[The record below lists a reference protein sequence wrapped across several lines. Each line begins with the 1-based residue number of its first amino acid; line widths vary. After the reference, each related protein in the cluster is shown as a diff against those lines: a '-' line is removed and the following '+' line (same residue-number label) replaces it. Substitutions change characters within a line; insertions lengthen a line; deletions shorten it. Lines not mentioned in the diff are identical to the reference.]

1 MVVMKHIALLTCLL
15 LISACS
21 GRQSFTSS
29 PPWKETDK
37 HLTCD
42 QLLLEMNDAKFWNT
56 AARNNKEMGV
66 TDVLLPISYLN
77 TRSSADDAIS
87 ATQARLANL
96 NNIYQI
102 KGCAKPYE
110 DTPVPTPNVTQ

>member
-1 MVVMKHIALLTCLL
+1 MKKMIPLLSVCCVVLVT
-15 LISACS
+15 ACS
-21 GRQSFTSS
+21 GRESYTSS

-37 HLTCD
+37 HLSCN

-56 AARNNKEMGV
+56 AARNNKEAGV
-66 TDVLLPISYLN
+66 GDVLLPISYMN
-77 TRSSADDAIS
+77 TRSSADEAIAS
-87 ATQARLANL
+87 TQARLANL

-110 DTPVPTPNVTQ
+110 DTPIPTPPVTR

>member
-1 MVVMKHIALLTCLL
+1 MKKILTLTLLLTLT
-15 LISACS
+15 ACG
-21 GRQSFTSS
+21 GRDSYTSS

-37 HLTCD
+37 HLNCD

-56 AARNNKEMGV
+56 SAQRNKSMGV
-66 TDVLLPISYLN
+66 MDVILPVSYLN

-87 ATQARLANL
+87 STQARLSNL

-110 DTPVPTPNVTQ
+110 DTPIPTPNVTQ

>member
-1 MVVMKHIALLTCLL
+1 MNKILSFSCALLIL
-15 LISACS
+15 SGCS
-21 GRQSFTSS
+21 GRESYTSS

-56 AARNNKEMGV
+56 AAINNKQAGF
-66 TDVLLPISYLN
+66 TDFLLPISYLN
-77 TRSSADDAIS
+77 TRASADEAIAGTS
-87 ATQARLANL
+87 ARMANL

-102 KGCAKPYE
+102 KGCAKPYPE
-110 DTPVPTPNVTQ
+110 TPVPTPNVTH